1 MLRPATTRWL
11 ELLCPRSESVRAVAE
26 LAATGAIE
34 IQVRPGAAQDY
45 PLRHLAQGLAEY
57 RELYA
62 RYGFYWE
69 RGRLRRAPLAEA
81 PDLVLGRAL
90 GRIHAWSRDADP
102 LITVLQDSEEELTR
116 LDWLTRILGSIP
128 GSSLDFTLLVQSGPV
143 LASVCAILPRDAQ
156 PQLSDR
162 LILRSVPWEDERCL
176 MLLGPADDLEQ
187 AKHRIK
193 GAKGR
198 IIERPTWLRG
208 NAREALELVSAH
220 RELLSKRIVHLYAE
234 LDGLSDDH
242 DLDAVLGEVAWLDWF
257 ASHVGGVEAASEHL
271 VWVTGWTNDLSGRS
285 ITRALDRSGTRALLR
300 LVPPPTGMRPP
311 QVLDNPPWLKPF
323 EIFARALGVPGEDE
337 ADPTPV
343 LAVVVPLLFGYMFG
357 DLGQGLVLLAA
368 GWWLRK
374 RFQVARLLLVGG
386 AGAMLFGLLFG
397 SLFAREDL
405 IPALWLHPLEEPMR
419 VLLVPL
425 VFAVLLLSLGQLL
438 AGLGAMRR
446 GELGRWLLTDA
457 GFLLLYLG
465 LIALVFGA
473 APAWPA
479 LVGLSWY
486 LVGSFLVER
495 RILGALAAL
504 GHLAEGGFQILVNTL
519 SFARVGAFALAHAAL
534 SAAVV
539 TMAEAVG
546 SWLGAALI
554 MVLGNLVII
563 LLEGLVVSIQ
573 TTRLVLFEFF
583 NRFLQGKGRVFRP
596 LPPPPALMTGM
607 V

>member
-128 GSSLDFTLLVQSGPV
+128 GSSLDFTLLMQSGPV

-495 RILGALAAL
+495 RLLGALAAL

>member
-495 RILGALAAL
+495 RLLGALAAL

>member
-34 IQVRPGAAQDY
+34 IQVRLGAAQDF

-311 QVLDNPPWLKPF
+311 QVLDNLPWLKPF

-495 RILGALAAL
+495 RLLGALAAL

>member
-1 MLRPATTRWL
+1 
-11 ELLCPRSESVRAVAE
+11 
-26 LAATGAIE
+26 
-34 IQVRPGAAQDY
+34 
-45 PLRHLAQGLAEY
+45 
-57 RELYA
+57 
-62 RYGFYWE
+62 
-69 RGRLRRAPLAEA
+69 
-81 PDLVLGRAL
+81 
-90 GRIHAWSRDADP
+90 
-102 LITVLQDSEEELTR
+102 
-116 LDWLTRILGSIP
+116 
-128 GSSLDFTLLVQSGPV
+128 
-143 LASVCAILPRDAQ
+143 
-156 PQLSDR
+156 
-162 LILRSVPWEDERCL
+162 
-176 MLLGPADDLEQ
+176 
-187 AKHRIK
+187 
-193 GAKGR
+193 
-198 IIERPTWLRG
+198 
-208 NAREALELVSAH
+208 
-220 RELLSKRIVHLYAE
+220 
-234 LDGLSDDH
+234 
-242 DLDAVLGEVAWLDWF
+242 
-257 ASHVGGVEAASEHL
+257 
-271 VWVTGWTNDLSGRS
+271 
-285 ITRALDRSGTRALLR
+285 
-300 LVPPPTGMRPP
+300 
-311 QVLDNPPWLKPF
+311 
-323 EIFARALGVPGEDE
+323 
-337 ADPTPV
+337 
-343 LAVVVPLLFGYMFG
+343 
-357 DLGQGLVLLAA
+357 
-368 GWWLRK
+368 
-374 RFQVARLLLVGG
+374 
-386 AGAMLFGLLFG
+386 MLFGLLFG

-495 RILGALAAL
+495 RLLGALAAL